1 MGIVQNCKLHRKPGF
16 SYALSQVFSAELNLS
31 LTVLHQQHKCFGWE
45 SVLFRA
51 LLFIVQRNI
60 PPPPNPNKQ
69 TDDRP
74 SHGNPPLLI

>member
-45 SVLFRA
+45 SVIFRA

-60 PPPPNPNKQ
+60 PPPPTQTNKLM
-69 TDDRP
+69 TD
-74 SHGNPPLLI
+74 HLTGILLF